1 MTSQFTRS
9 RNAFPGIR
17 AACILISAMLVVGC
31 GQPESSG
38 AADAASPQAAPV
50 QTETADSAVAP
61 APEPADSEDKKTL
74 LNAIQVSESTAAAA
88 AQSQQD
94 RQAII
99 DAAGSKTDAQLKE
112 AADAAAS
119 AETP

>member
-9 RNAFPGIR
+9 RNAFPAIR
-17 AACILISAMLVVGC
+17 STCMLIVAMLMVGC

-38 AADAASPQAAPV
+38 TADAASQQAAPV
-50 QTETADSAVAP
+50 QTEAADSAVAP
-61 APEPADSEDKKTL
+61 ATEPADSEDKKTL
-74 LNAIQVSESTAAAA
+74 FKAIQVSESTAAAA

-99 DAAGSKTDAQLKE
+99 EAAGSKTDAQLKE